1 MNPSVSDETQIPLS
15 KDKISRCKACK
26 KEFEC
31 SLMYHLTRKKGCQT
45 IYGTEFE
52 EMVARRA
59 EDRKAYQKKYQKKYY
74 TDNAESINE
83 ERRQYYDPEARNK
96 RYDPEKY
103 KKSYNPTK
111 RRADYQKEKID
122 EQNGIFKESKAIYR
136 DRKYCEIEAR
146 RENVKRMMGA
156 MKYVRECCRRLEI
169 SALNK
174 ENHRNYKVVVLP
186 HSAMGIYK
194 YIEEVENMS
203 LPKQVIATMVKV
215 YQNFLVLYK
224 NTEKEIKALQYEAIS
239 IKYQKD
245 LEKFYLHKVHPHW
258 NDWRKVVQVAQ
269 SAIIKFSNHVEDY
282 NNYFGADTTTFGEL
296 KRTKVKSCLDRKE
309 ECKECEEEEARLIAL
324 REARSIALRK
334 AQKEGMYSTSSEYYD
349 PLDWADLSD
358 SEDSTPSS
366 PVSKNQKHTKVTV
379 SFTLENLLHSIEEN
393 DYSPDLKCP
402 KINECPC
409 KNGKPCTIDV
419 AKEKEV
425 LKKQLR
431 KKNMK
436 YRSFARTY
444 LKLYGTQVNQSKRV
458 SESVQ
463 EIEVEQKDI
472 SGNIEVEIDNFS
484 QQEGSL
490 EKLKNLMSKGVH
502 EKWMTSIS
510 KIELAVCE
518 MAEHVEMW
526 ELDSVNRHISWDLR
540 FVMIPKN
547 EPCEKRYPCKN
558 CLDVNPV
565 QTESRY
571 APFVSADSDDLEG
584 RKLWLLSVLNSS
596 RASVGMGPIDLQK
609 TRAIAPPDLPT
620 QATLENNLLF
630 QETQKTVVDQFS
642 SGSTIEKPYVLTRS
656 KVDFTMEDLEN
667 AAEEED
673 DFSPH
678 LSVPDISERQQP
690 KRICKRDL
698 FLNQ

>member
-1 MNPSVSDETQIPLS
+1 MS
-15 KDKISRCKACK
+15 KGKSSRCKACK
-26 KEFEC
+26 KEFES
-31 SLMYHLTRKKGCQT
+31 SLMYHLTRKKDCQT
-45 IYGTEFE
+45 IYGTEFA

-59 EDRKAYQKKYQKKYY
+59 EDRKAYQKKYMKKYY
-74 TDNAESINE
+74 TDNAKSINE

-103 KKSYNPTK
+103 KKSYNPSK
-111 RRADYQKEKID
+111 RRANYQKEKID
-122 EQNGIFKESKAIYR
+122 EQNGIFKESKAIYK
-136 DRKYCEIEAR
+136 DREYCENEAR
-146 RENVKRMMGA
+146 RENVKRMMRA
-156 MKYVRECCRRLEI
+156 MNYFRDSCRRLEI
-169 SALNK
+169 SALDK
-174 ENHRNYKVVVLP
+174 ENHRSYGVVGLP
-186 HSAMGIYK
+186 HSAKGIYK
-194 YIEEVENMS
+194 YIDEVENMS
-203 LPKQVIATMVKV
+203 LPKEVIATMVKV
-215 YQNFLVLYK
+215 YQNFLALYK
-224 NTEKEIKALQYEAIS
+224 KTEKEIKTLRYEAIS

-245 LEKFYLHKVHPHW
+245 LEKFYLHKVNPHW

-309 ECKECEEEEARLIAL
+309 KCKECEEEDARLIAL
-324 REARSIALRK
+324 RKPQI
-334 AQKEGMYSTSSEYYD
+334 GCNVYYD
-349 PLDWADLSD
+349 PLDRADLSD

-393 DYSPDLKCP
+393 DYSPDLKCQ
-402 KINECPC
+402 KIKECPC

-444 LKLYGTQVNQSKRV
+444 LKLYGTQVIQSKRV

-472 SGNIEVEIDNFS
+472 SGSIEVEIDNFS

-526 ELDSVNRHISWDLR
+526 ELDSVNNHISWDLR

-565 QTESRY
+565 QRGKRDATPY
-571 APFVSADSDDLEG
+571 YPTP
-584 RKLWLLSVLNSS
+584 
-596 RASVGMGPIDLQK
+596 ASLK
-609 TRAIAPPDLPT
+609 
-620 QATLENNLLF
+620 NNLLF
-630 QETQKTVVDQFS
+630 EETQKTIVDQFT
-642 SGSTIEKPYVLTRS
+642 SGSKIEKPYVFIRS

-667 AAEEED
+667 VTEEEED

-678 LSVPDISERQQP
+678 LSLPDIPKRLQP